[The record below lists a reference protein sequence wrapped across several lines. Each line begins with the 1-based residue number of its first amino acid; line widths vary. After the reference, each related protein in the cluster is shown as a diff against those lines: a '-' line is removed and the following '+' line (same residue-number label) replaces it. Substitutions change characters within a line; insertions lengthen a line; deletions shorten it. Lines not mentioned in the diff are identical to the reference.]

1 MKAGKRERRLRVY
14 SVAFQSAYESNRR
27 HRRKPSA
34 FCYPAI
40 RPLRTTRHLNE
51 ARHLFAPGA
60 LRRPG
65 CSLQGCASDSPARRP
80 QLGPSSELGYSS
92 ALMQKPLPAW
102 ADSRG
107 LRVSATR
114 TTTLTWSMKSEMNV
128 PDSIS
133 RSIFTRCA
141 EPSNMQSSAR
151 HSGLSLQQR
160 CFQKE
165 CCSVFSRRKWMCVG
179 LA

>member
-1 MKAGKRERRLRVY
+1 M
-14 SVAFQSAYESNRR
+14 STRR
-27 HRRKPSA
+27 HRRV
-34 FCYPAI
+34 PANI
-40 RPLRTTRHLNE
+40 WSWP
-51 ARHLFAPGA
+51 FV
-60 LRRPG
+60 
-65 CSLQGCASDSPARRP
+65 LQQFVHFARRATSMKRDTSLRLAP
-80 QLGPSSELGYSS
+80 CALCRGLPSSELRYSS

-107 LRVSATR
+107 LRASANR

-160 CFQKE
+160 CFQQE
-165 CCSVFSRRKWMCVG
+165 CCSVFSRKKWMCVG